1 MKRDLTAKLVE
12 KPPLPP
18 TSKDRVIYW
27 DQSLSR
33 LGLMVANKGHKSWI
47 VQYRVGDRSRRITLD
62 GVLDLKEA
70 RDKAHDILSQVAKG
84 DDPAAA
90 KSKART
96 AKVDTFGA
104 IAESYLRI
112 GAKNLRSAALYRRT
126 LERLVLP
133 EFRDKPIGEIR
144 RSNIASLLDDIVE
157 QNGEVMADLTLA
169 IVRRVFTWHA
179 ARDDH
184 FVSPLTKGMA
194 RSKPSER
201 ARSRILNDDEFARC
215 LDSGK
220 PA

>member
-1 MKRDLTAKLVE
+1 MSLPATFGTLPLTL
-12 KPPLPP
+12 
-18 TSKDRVIYW
+18 I
-27 DQSLSR
+27 LS
-33 LGLMVANKGHKSWI
+33 
-47 VQYRVGDRSRRITLD
+47 
-62 GVLDLKEA
+62 LKEA
-70 RDKAHDILSQVAKG
+70 RDKAHDILSQAAKG
-84 DDPAAA
+84 DDPA
-90 KSKART
+90 KSKARA

-133 EFRDKPIGEIR
+133 ELRDKPIGEIR
-144 RSNIASLLDDIVE
+144 RSNIASLLDVVVE
-157 QNGEVMADLTLA
+157 ENGEVMADLTLA

-201 ARSRILNDDEFARC
+201 ARSRILNDDELRAVWTAASQPNDLF
-215 LDSGK
+215 G
-220 PA
+220 PM